1 MVNMTSCF
9 IIMVLSF
16 CLSICQGIIGDVQD
30 ALASSEAASENMVE
44 NHDDSMN
51 MTEGNPVEEAISP
64 ITEWLGIFS
73 LGMIGGLFAFNIRPD
88 KRIDNQDNK
97 TRSRNL
103 IIAISILSV
112 SVGIIHVLLVPEHS
126 QESWIWGM
134 IFLASGLAQI
144 GFGIA
149 ILLVK
154 KYTLRNILYY
164 IGIIGNS
171 MLVITFLL
179 VRLVTPPFSPEGTP
193 INELEPN
200 GVITLIIEIILVI
213 LMAYQLKQKDL
224 TKENVNQI

>member
-1 MVNMTSCF
+1 MANMTSCF
-9 IIMVLSF
+9 IILALSF
-16 CLSICQGIIGDVQD
+16 CFSICQGIIGGVQYVVAFSEDV
-30 ALASSEAASENMVE
+30 SENMVKD
-44 NHDDSMN
+44 HDDSMN
-51 MTEGNPVEEAISP
+51 MTEGDPIEQLISP
-64 ITEWLGIFS
+64 ITEWLGFFS
-73 LGMIGGLFAFNIRPD
+73 LGMVAGLFVFNNKTD
-88 KRIDNQDNK
+88 KRIDNQGNK

-134 IFLASGLAQI
+134 IFLVSGLAQI

-149 ILLVK
+149 ILLVREHS
-154 KYTLRNILYY
+154 LRNILYY

-171 MLVITFLL
+171 MLVITFVL
-179 VRLVTPPFSPEGTP
+179 VRLVTPPFSPEVTP

-200 GVITLIIEIILVI
+200 GIITLIIEIILVI

-224 TKENVNQI
+224 TKENINQN